1 MGGHYCQICAVPFNR
16 GRARTAFE
24 PPSAGWGWGQRYQ
37 YYEKPRC
44 LVLQKESGCF
54 EDEDGEHIAGPGC
67 ALESG
72 YSGHRI
78 AAAEMRVDTAN
89 LSISSS

>member
-54 EDEDGEHIAGPGC
+54 EDEDGEHIA
-67 ALESG
+67 
-72 YSGHRI
+72 
-78 AAAEMRVDTAN
+78 AAEMRVDTAN